1 MLQMPS
7 FKKYRIALSTVSIF
21 AIGISVLYSTTFTS
35 CAPEIEDNSIDR
47 KWVDSLEKEQ
57 KKLLGIEMDSLCEL
71 RREKFIKNAV
81 DSIMGER
88 LEEMRK
94 FGE

>member
-1 MLQMPS
+1 MFNIKINQ
-7 FKKYRIALSTVSIF
+7 IAVGIIF
-21 AIGISVLYSTTFTS
+21 LFSFTS
-35 CAPEIEDNSIDR
+35 CAPEIEDTSIDR

-57 KKLLGIEMDSLCEL
+57 KILLGLEMDSLCEL
-71 RREKFIKNAV
+71 RRDKFIKNAV

-94 FGE
+94 FDE